1 MISRSVNR
9 HPASGHYGQYML
21 LLFVTQYVTGISVSG
36 MRLDANQL
44 STLCIQLSSLER
56 LTSLSLSNNTIDL
69 MPQNDDHSAVE
80 ALCSLLSA
88 LSTLRHLDLS
98 DVCMTGCLDLILTS
112 ISSPQLVRLDISEQ
126 WLNAED
132 LTALQQFQWQ
142 TTVAVTFN

>member
-69 MPQNDDHSAVE
+69 MPQNDHSAVE

-112 ISSPQLVRLDISEQ
+112 IISPQLVRLEISEQ
-126 WLNAED
+126 WLSPED
-132 LTALQQFQWQ
+132 LTALQQFQRQ

>member
-69 MPQNDDHSAVE
+69 MPQNDHSAVE

-112 ISSPQLVRLDISEQ
+112 ISSPQLVRLEISEQ
-126 WLNAED
+126 WISAED
-132 LTALQQFQWQ
+132 LTALQQFQRQ